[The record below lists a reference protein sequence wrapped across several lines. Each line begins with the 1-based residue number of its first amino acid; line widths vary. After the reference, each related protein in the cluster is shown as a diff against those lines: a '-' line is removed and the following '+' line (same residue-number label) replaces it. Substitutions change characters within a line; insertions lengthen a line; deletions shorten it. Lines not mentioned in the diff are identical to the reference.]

1 MANTQNDIISVL
13 SVISPKKDYRETLWR
28 KHYAQTQFSFQ
39 SWVLYVVN
47 YLLKQLFIA
56 FPCSNNENITVL
68 NVLTHT
74 VVLDNPNSVR
84 ILSKI
89 LVSIFKPF
97 ETDTDI
103 VGCHIPLLIFA

>member
-1 MANTQNDIISVL
+1 MANTQNDIISVF

-39 SWVLYVVN
+39 SWVLHVVN

-56 FPCSNNENITVL
+56 FPCSNHENITVL

-84 ILSKI
+84 ILFKI

-97 ETDTDI
+97 ETDIDI
-103 VGCHIPLLIFA
+103 VSCHIPLLIFA